1 MEIRQFK
8 NTSKKNFHVD
18 LINKYHMRNE
28 NRNYTE
34 SLVIEENTERRTP
47 NGESGDEEKRSLDLL
62 RIQFRLNEA
71 PHRRSRCRVQRAA
84 VQRARESSEPTSLLL
99 LPTQDRWLASYN
111 CITRRDWRRQRQ
123 RPFRSRWRH
132 CAWWYSTLI
141 QLRTRSSIF
150 TWESSP

>member
-99 LPTQDRWLASYN
+99 LPTQDR
-111 CITRRDWRRQRQ
+111 
-123 RPFRSRWRH
+123 
-132 CAWWYSTLI
+132 
-141 QLRTRSSIF
+141 
-150 TWESSP
+150 